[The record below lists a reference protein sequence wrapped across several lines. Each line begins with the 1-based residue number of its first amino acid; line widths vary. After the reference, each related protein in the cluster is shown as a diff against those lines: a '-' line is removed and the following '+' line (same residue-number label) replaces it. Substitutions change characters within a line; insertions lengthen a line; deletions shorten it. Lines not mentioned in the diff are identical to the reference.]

1 MSRQIAYV
9 RNNLYASLFFQL
21 FLLDEANR
29 INLNNYLTE
38 ICIMQPVTFW
48 QVYTNW
54 QVYSK

>member
-21 FLLDEANR
+21 FLLDEANG

-38 ICIMQPVTFW
+38 ICIM
-48 QVYTNW
+48 
-54 QVYSK
+54 